1 MMVKHVF
8 KNGTTANDITG
19 HTVKRTDCPMVYEIL
34 ERLNNDN
41 TNNRVANKHRTTVIR
56 TVSGLASSEAV

>member
-1 MMVKHVF
+1 MIKHVF
-8 KNGTTANDITG
+8 ANGKTTTDITG
-19 HTVKRTDCPMVYEIL
+19 HIVKRAECPMVYEIL
-34 ERLNNDN
+34 ERLNNES